1 MKKNKMLFML
11 ILLIFCV
18 TFFHGYPKT
27 YKTNIYNDIKMASN
41 TTSVKI
47 TYKSGSGSG
56 SDYGTTVTPTTKN
69 YADNVAV
76 LIKNNGVTNYTHSDV
91 TKSINGVSKSYQM
104 ILTGWKLVSV
114 VQNGTTISTF
124 EEPEHYNYADRTN
137 AKKDIGTVYAEEGY
151 YYVPDGVTEV
161 TFEAVYG
168 WAIYVKD
175 PYTKMVYDTNYW
187 FNTDASIASGRT
199 GSADSNYGTN
209 TTTDVVASL
218 KRAYEL
224 IDLSGETTSSY
235 TMYDHVI
242 VLEGPLTDVRATA
255 GSQPST
261 CHTDTYDGKTI
272 STCNSRSNTN
282 WGYSTKDV
290 AVTITS
296 DDSATTQ
303 YELNVKAYTYWYY
316 IYGDLR
322 LDNIRWKAASAVSG
336 GVSKADPRFEGKKG
350 NYLNE
355 FSTTERLTTSYT
367 LFYET
372 NTSVKFLRFMGGA
385 TRTNFSNGP
394 VSGTNDLSNFKYVL
408 VGGKTTGFIYTMTG
422 MGEWSTVVGTVNNP
436 PTLNVIG
443 GSLSTIYLA
452 GYTVTSSV
460 GTTRSDGTVYM
471 YATGGLFN
479 SNIYASGVSSLKSS
493 AYIDLDGITLNG
505 TLYGGG
511 KSSYATV
518 SGDVTINLKNST
530 VKNIYGGPEYGDVL
544 GNTTLNIYNT
554 TINGNL
560 YGGGYGAT
568 SSNTTRLT
576 GEGSA
581 TKETIAAVL
590 NTVDHCSSDGMTC
603 YNSAGTSLPN
613 IKKINNQYRYYFT
626 SSTADKYV
634 SNDTKNL
641 LGFYNS
647 DKNFILTRFYLGGGI
662 ELTSITH
669 YPYHIISSLS
679 AATVNDLNISVEKC
693 TINGDVYGGGNRGSV
708 NGNINFKIKNT
719 TITGRVYGG
728 GYTVTDNLVNIYHRQ
743 YSFYNKPYT
752 YFNSGNVLAY
762 QSESGNYFV
771 GTTAQGGVNRYD
783 SFKWKD
789 YNYLLTNS
797 SSWTSEDKSNY
808 ESIWGSGKASSA
820 EVINGIDYVNKVVYS
835 ATANKM
841 GTVYGNSTITID
853 NTKVAKNVYGGG
865 YAGISE
871 GNSTINITNGSIISG
886 HVYAGAYS
894 SKVGGKATI
903 TLDSQSTITGNL
915 YGGGE
920 GSTSTVANSELN
932 ISGRV
937 NGSVYGGSY
946 AGKVTGTS
954 TVNLKSGGV
963 VANDLFGGGYGETS
977 QSLDSVV
984 NIAGTVTKSV
994 YGGSFAGKVTGTS
1007 TINVNTGGKVTG
1019 SVYGG
1024 GYGENSTLQTGNTN
1038 ITGTVVGSIYGG
1050 SYAGKVTG
1058 NTTITVNSGANVGEN
1073 IYGGGYGTT
1082 STTSNNI
1089 IKISG
1094 TASKSVYGGSY
1105 AGKVTGSSNITVN
1118 SGGKVTNNVFGAGE
1132 GATSVIK
1139 DTIVNI
1145 SGIVGKNV
1153 YGGSDLG
1160 IVGNGTIDGV
1170 NNSATISTAGSST
1183 VNINS
1188 GAQVGESVYGAGNG
1202 AADGEASMHIEYG
1215 ALFGKSTVNVTGG
1228 TVNGNL
1234 YGGGNRSRAFSSGS
1248 SNAVEIKV
1256 DGSTNSI
1263 VIKGAVFGGGNSA
1276 GDSGVNASV
1285 HTVIGNT
1292 HVQIV
1297 DSTTKDNINILG
1309 GIYGGGN
1316 LCLVK
1321 GSKTVE
1327 ISNMGSV
1334 SEIAIKT
1341 LQRSDSV
1348 TLNNSNIHIDSARDV
1363 VNEFDTNEY
1372 SINRVANLYFKN
1384 GSKVTINKTV
1394 NYLGNIISDDSSS
1407 SNVDNYLCINNG
1419 LLTKIEKEDN
1429 TYGKVEGYFKLGLSN
1444 YATGEGGGFLFAN
1457 ENSTGNFISADSSQN
1472 IINNTFTGNY
1482 KFWYLEGTKYIYDLK
1497 VTGYTKAANSYVVE
1511 LPLIQLYG
1519 KKFNLTLKSSSYSDN
1534 FKSYIQNNP
1543 YIDVIVGYK
1552 DATVSAI
1559 NLTSQKA
1566 IYKETTIDSKTLP
1579 TLLLELKINSTNLEN
1594 TISDEVITLEV
1605 SDGTSTYI
1613 INLKID
1619 IAEQIIE
1626 NSVFTNSGKW
1636 YNGIALSDSINVS
1649 SNSSYSAQFLT
1660 TYVPRLY
1667 SDIELTLETT
1677 TKFYKGT
1684 KITMID
1690 NTDENNTYYYYYI
1703 VSSDTNKINLT
1714 DFRKMGT
1721 IDQYFEPY
1729 FSNRSINENFN
1740 FIIDMADSNTTVGN
1754 GVIMIGHYSNDMEI
1768 LNNTASREYKIS
1780 DSTHPTINVELHN
1793 YGKDYYNFKL
1803 NINGSN
1809 NASIIDTE
1817 ATSQYLL
1824 EIRHQDNS
1832 NFDFGTY
1839 VEINNS
1845 IYLPTSGNQSILIPI
1860 DLGDYSL
1867 KYKTMENSMGKDL
1880 VFHIYYGTNNLK
1892 SSSII
1897 SQCLFDVPNKVNY
1910 TFGILDS
1917 MNRVIELD
1925 ATKISI
1931 PITYQNLND
1940 AVVTVQLQEKSIN
1953 SDGTY
1958 SYTTLK
1964 DYLVG
1969 DNSDGIKIISLSNSI
1984 DLNLENGKLKN
1995 FTTYNLLFTISDKK
2009 GYKFT
2014 DEIEIVVK

>member
-1 MKKNKMLFML
+1 
-11 ILLIFCV
+11 
-18 TFFHGYPKT
+18 
-27 YKTNIYNDIKMASN
+27 
-41 TTSVKI
+41 
-47 TYKSGSGSG
+47 
-56 SDYGTTVTPTTKN
+56 
-69 YADNVAV
+69 
-76 LIKNNGVTNYTHSDV
+76 
-91 TKSINGVSKSYQM
+91 
-104 ILTGWKLVSV
+104 
-114 VQNGTTISTF
+114 
-124 EEPEHYNYADRTN
+124 
-137 AKKDIGTVYAEEGY
+137 
-151 YYVPDGVTEV
+151 
-161 TFEAVYG
+161 
-168 WAIYVKD
+168 
-175 PYTKMVYDTNYW
+175 
-187 FNTDASIASGRT
+187 
-199 GSADSNYGTN
+199 
-209 TTTDVVASL
+209 
-218 KRAYEL
+218 
-224 IDLSGETTSSY
+224 
-235 TMYDHVI
+235 
-242 VLEGPLTDVRATA
+242 
-255 GSQPST
+255 
-261 CHTDTYDGKTI
+261 
-272 STCNSRSNTN
+272 
-282 WGYSTKDV
+282 
-290 AVTITS
+290 
-296 DDSATTQ
+296 
-303 YELNVKAYTYWYY
+303 
-316 IYGDLR
+316 
-322 LDNIRWKAASAVSG
+322 
-336 GVSKADPRFEGKKG
+336 
-350 NYLNE
+350 
-355 FSTTERLTTSYT
+355 
-367 LFYET
+367 
-372 NTSVKFLRFMGGA
+372 
-385 TRTNFSNGP
+385 
-394 VSGTNDLSNFKYVL
+394 
-408 VGGKTTGFIYTMTG
+408 
-422 MGEWSTVVGTVNNP
+422 
-436 PTLNVIG
+436 
-443 GSLSTIYLA
+443 
-452 GYTVTSSV
+452 
-460 GTTRSDGTVYM
+460 
-471 YATGGLFN
+471 
-479 SNIYASGVSSLKSS
+479 
-493 AYIDLDGITLNG
+493 
-505 TLYGGG
+505 
-511 KSSYATV
+511 
-518 SGDVTINLKNST
+518 
-530 VKNIYGGPEYGDVL
+530 
-544 GNTTLNIYNT
+544 
-554 TINGNL
+554 
-560 YGGGYGAT
+560 
-568 SSNTTRLT
+568 
-576 GEGSA
+576 
-581 TKETIAAVL
+581 
-590 NTVDHCSSDGMTC
+590 
-603 YNSAGTSLPN
+603 
-613 IKKINNQYRYYFT
+613 
-626 SSTADKYV
+626 
-634 SNDTKNL
+634 
-641 LGFYNS
+641 
-647 DKNFILTRFYLGGGI
+647 
-662 ELTSITH
+662 
-669 YPYHIISSLS
+669 
-679 AATVNDLNISVEKC
+679 
-693 TINGDVYGGGNRGSV
+693 
-708 NGNINFKIKNT
+708 
-719 TITGRVYGG
+719 
-728 GYTVTDNLVNIYHRQ
+728 
-743 YSFYNKPYT
+743 
-752 YFNSGNVLAY
+752 
-762 QSESGNYFV
+762 
-771 GTTAQGGVNRYD
+771 
-783 SFKWKD
+783 
-789 YNYLLTNS
+789 
-797 SSWTSEDKSNY
+797 
-808 ESIWGSGKASSA
+808 
-820 EVINGIDYVNKVVYS
+820 
-835 ATANKM
+835 M
-841 GTVYGNSTITID
+841 GTVYGNSTVTID

-871 GNSTINITNGSIISG
+871 GNSTINITNGSVISG

-903 TLDSQSTITGNL
+903 TLDSQSIITGNL

-963 VANDLFGGGYGETS
+963 VANDLFGGGYGESS
-977 QSLDSVV
+977 QSLNSIL

-994 YGGSFAGKVTGTS
+994 YGGSYAGKVTGTS

-1050 SYAGKVTG
+1050 SYAGKVSGTS
-1058 NTTITVNSGANVGEN
+1058 TITLNSGGSIGGN
-1073 IYGGGYGTT
+1073 IYGGGYGAT
-1082 STTSNNI
+1082 STTANSSINI
-1089 IKISG
+1089 TG

-1105 AGKVTGSSNITVN
+1105 AGKVSGTGTINVN
-1118 SGGKVTNNVFGAGE
+1118 SGGKVLGNVFGAGE
-1132 GATSVIK
+1132 GSSSVIK
-1139 DTIVNI
+1139 NTVVNV
-1145 SGIVGKNV
+1145 SGTVGKNV

-1160 IVGNGTIDGV
+1160 VVGSGVIDGV
-1170 NNSATISTAGSST
+1170 NNSATISETGSST
-1183 VNINS
+1183 VNIKA

-1202 AADGEASMHIEYG
+1202 AADGESSMHIEYG
-1215 ALFGKSTVNVTGG
+1215 ALFGKSSVNVTGG
-1228 TVNGNL
+1228 TVNGNV
-1234 YGGGNRSRAFSSGS
+1234 YGGGNRSRVFASGS
-1248 SNAVEIKV
+1248 SNAVEISV
-1256 DGSTNSI
+1256 NGSTNPI
-1263 VIKGAVFGGGNSA
+1263 VIKGALFGGGNSA

-1348 TLNNSNIHIDSARDV
+1348 ILNNSNIHIDSARDV
-1363 VNEFDTNEY
+1363 VNEFDTSEY

-1394 NYLGNIISDDSSS
+1394 NYLGNIISDDTSS

-1429 TYGKVEGYFKLGLSN
+1429 TYGKVEGYFKLGLNN

-1457 ENSTGNFISADSSQN
+1457 ENSTGNFISADGSQN

-1519 KKFNLTLKSSSYSDN
+1519 KKFNLTLKNSDYSN
-1534 FKSYIQNNP
+1534 SFKTYIQNNP

-1552 DATVSAI
+1552 NATVSTI
-1559 NLTSQKA
+1559 NLTSQKT
-1566 IYKETTIDSKTLP
+1566 IYNETTIDNSILP
-1579 TLLLELKINSTNLEN
+1579 TLLLELKINSTNLVN

-1667 SDIELTLETT
+1667 SDIQLTLETT

-1690 NTDENNTYYYYYI
+1690 TTDENNTYYYYYI

-1740 FIIDMADSNTTVGN
+1740 FIIDMADSNTSVGN
-1754 GVIMIGHYSNDMEI
+1754 GVIMLGHYSNDMEI

-1780 DSTHPTINVELHN
+1780 DSTHPTINVGLDN

-1845 IYLPTSGNQSILIPI
+1845 IYVPTSGNQSILIPI
-1860 DLGDYSL
+1860 DLGNYSL
-1867 KYKTMENSMGKDL
+1867 KYKTMKDSMGKDL
-1880 VFHIYYGTNNLK
+1880 SFNIYYGINNLK
-1892 SSSII
+1892 SSSSIGK
-1897 SQCLFDVPNKVNY
+1897 CLFDVPNKVNY

-1917 MNRVIELD
+1917 MNRIIELD

-1931 PITYQNLND
+1931 PVTYQNLND
-1940 AVVTVQLQEKSIN
+1940 SVVTVQLQEKSIN